1 MSYNFTFRYLTRFF
15 ILVLLSGFMTISSVQ
30 AQSSRVW
37 AQAGLIGGAL
47 ALVDFSIG
55 VISGVVY
62 VATGGHASW
71 FLSENSQLFKAKNTI
86 DRDELRYNLDK
97 TLTKYGFRYLRSY
110 RRSVKEELF
119 VDVYGNIV
127 QVKIKRG
134 NRYRIR
140 LIKGRNSTLGDFPIL
155 ASDNKEPKEP
165 SIPEQIWLAK
175 QAKKENRDLDQL
187 SSLTA
192 AKTLTTAKILGN
204 NFYLMKQV
212 LKVIVDLDS
221 SKS

>member
-47 ALVDFSIG
+47 ALADFSIG

-140 LIKGRNSTLGDFPIL
+140 LIKGRNSTLGDFSIL
-155 ASDNKEPKEP
+155 ASDNKEP
-165 SIPEQIWLAK
+165 SIPEHIWLAK

-192 AKTLTTAKILGN
+192 AKTLTTAKIRSN

>member
-37 AQAGLIGGAL
+37 AQAGLIGGVLAL
-47 ALVDFSIG
+47 ADFSIG

-155 ASDNKEPKEP
+155 ASDNKEP
-165 SIPEQIWLAK
+165 SIPEHIWLAK

-192 AKTLTTAKILGN
+192 AKTLTTAKIRGN

-212 LKVIVDLDS
+212 LKVIVDLDL
-221 SKS
+221 SKSS